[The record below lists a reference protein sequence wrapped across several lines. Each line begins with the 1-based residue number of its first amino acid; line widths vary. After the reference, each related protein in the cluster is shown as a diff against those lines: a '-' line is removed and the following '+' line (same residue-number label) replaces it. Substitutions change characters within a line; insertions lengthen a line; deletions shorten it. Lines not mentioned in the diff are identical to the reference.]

1 MVLWCFR
8 SRNDDEVEN
17 ANEGQMK
24 KVGVMSKCDDDEV
37 EEGRGMTKAASI
49 RILHFNDVY
58 TINNEEGKP
67 GGAARFASVLRE
79 RASGSAGA
87 GGDDAMTTTG
97 EALVLFSGD
106 VFSPSLEGN
115 LFKVRDLT

>member
-1 MVLWCFR
+1 MLWCFGG
-8 SRNDDEVEN
+8 SQNDEEEREV
-17 ANEGQMK
+17 MMRV
-24 KVGVMSKCDDDEV
+24 VGVVSKCDEDEV
-37 EEGRGMTKAASI
+37 KEGEQRMKAAEI

-58 TINNEEGKP
+58 AINNEEGKP

-79 RASGSAGA
+79 RASASCDGDGA
-87 GGDDAMTTTG
+87 VTTG

-115 LFKVRDLT
+115 LFKVRDLV